1 MLLKKRKTEEF
12 HFTPEQEACLAK
24 CRELTN
30 DELRILNGGE
40 MLSKMMLITIPQLYI
55 HCAGWNSPWSVG
67 FGVPVA
73 AIVFWI
79 YKGKLVESEKKN
91 EEGIISAE
99 KSEPAPKLSVSD
111 ITNEN
116 SPWGI

>member
-1 MLLKKRKTEEF
+1 MQSATSLPMTSYAYW
-12 HFTPEQEACLAK
+12 T
-24 CRELTN
+24 T
-30 DELRILNGGE
+30 GE
-40 MLSKMMLITIPQLYI
+40 MLSKVMLITIPQLYI